1 MGVAR
6 KLASYAKN
14 PRLLGSAVAFIAW
27 AVLQRALRQPRTCPH
42 CGSSR
47 TTALWRRLLVLTLM
61 RCEECLL
68 KFRYPK
74 QEEGWSEWFY
84 QQRTDT
90 SGDDLPDVQVV
101 RSLMNNRFAGT
112 NYDACRLTALL
123 TTFNRGRLLDYGCS
137 WGYGVRQFR
146 DAGYDAV
153 GFEIS
158 KPKAALGALELGV
171 EIITDHAKLE
181 SFSSSSF
188 NFVVASHVL
197 EHLPQIDRTLRL
209 FSRLLRQ
216 GGKLVVLVPNSGCRF
231 AQEWRGVWPYMI
243 SREHNLALDAAWFQ
257 RNIGHYGF
265 NPLFSSA
272 KVGKAFSSAV
282 APYDGDTPEF
292 LWLPDEE
299 LLMVAT
305 RE

>member
-1 MGVAR
+1 MEVAP
-6 KLASYAKN
+6 KLAYYAKN
-14 PRLLGSAVAFIAW
+14 LRLLGSAVAFIAW
-27 AVLQRALRQPRTCPH
+27 VLLQRALRQPRTCPH

-47 TTALWRRLLVLTLM
+47 TTALGRRLLVLTLI
-61 RCEECLL
+61 RCEDCLL

-74 QEEGWSEWFY
+74 QEEGWNEWFY
-84 QQRTDT
+84 QRTDT
-90 SGDDLPDVQVV
+90 SGDELPSIPMV
-101 RSLMNNRFAGT
+101 RSIMNSGFTGT
-112 NYDACRLTALL
+112 KYDICRLTALL
-123 TTFNRGRLLDYGCS
+123 TTFHRGRLLDFGCS

-158 KPKAALGALELGV
+158 KSKATFGALELGV
-171 EIITDHAKLE
+171 EIITDLATLE
-181 SFSSSSF
+181 NFNSSSF
-188 NFVVASHVL
+188 DFVVASHVL

-216 GGKLVVLVPNSGCRF
+216 GGKLVVLVPNSGCRL

-257 RNIGHYGF
+257 RNIGRYGF
-265 NPLFSSA
+265 NPLFSSTEF
-272 KVGKAFSSAV
+272 GKAFSSAV
-282 APYDGDTPEF
+282 APYDEDTSAF
-292 LWLPDEE
+292 LWLRDEE

-305 RE
+305 KE